1 MSRSSLFGVIGV
13 IGAIALTAS
22 PMATRAQRAHT
33 FTVTFEGLRNA
44 DGLVRGALYDHAET
58 WLDHAHPSDTCR
70 GTISAG
76 RARCVFRHP
85 PSGRAAFA
93 GMHDEDRNGDL
104 NRDAVGIP
112 SEGYAF
118 SNDVR
123 PTVGPPSFES
133 ALLAAGA
140 TSCVVHVHYGL

>member
-1 MSRSSLFGVIGV
+1 MSRSSLFGG
-13 IGAIALTAS
+13 IALIALCAL
-22 PMATRAQRAHT
+22 PMATHAQRART
-33 FTVTFEGLRNA
+33 FTVTFEGLRNT
-44 DGLVRGALYDHAET
+44 DGLVRGALYDHTET

-70 GTISAG
+70 ASITGG

-85 PSGRAAFA
+85 PSGRVAFA
-93 GMHDEDRNGDL
+93 GMHDEDRSGDL

-112 SEGYAF
+112 TEGYAF
-118 SNDVR
+118 SNDVH

-133 ALLAAGA
+133 ALLAEGA